1 LYIFRAGKK
10 EEYLLPALELL
21 NARAG
26 DFDAAKVLEMIPPNW
41 SVSVVEA
48 FLRGA
53 LRKSLHKVGTV
64 GVLQCREI
72 YLCEC
77 TVY

>member
-1 LYIFRAGKK
+1 MLPGASCFHIFRASKR

-41 SVSVVEA
+41 SVSVVEV
-48 FLRGA
+48 FLRVA
-53 LRKSLHKVGTV
+53 LRTSLHKVGTLV
-64 GVLQCREI
+64 DQP
-72 YLCEC
+72 YK
-77 TVY
+77 